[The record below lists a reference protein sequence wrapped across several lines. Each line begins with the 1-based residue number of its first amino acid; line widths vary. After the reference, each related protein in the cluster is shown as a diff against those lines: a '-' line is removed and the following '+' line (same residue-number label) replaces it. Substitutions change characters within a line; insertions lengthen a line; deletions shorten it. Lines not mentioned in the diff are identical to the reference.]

1 VILSAAREGVG
12 GVHEVANPLLDHG
25 GEVIVDLIR
34 AGGLCNAKALGLNV
48 PPANGNESADRDH
61 FEGQS

>member
-1 VILSAAREGVG
+1 VG
-12 GVHEVANPLLDHG
+12 GVHEVANPLLDHV